1 MPYLFRDCG
10 SQGERPRRPG
20 AREGGGNDAPGR
32 LQRGSV
38 VNGEGGGREDDGH
51 ELGGDGE
58 VRATTRSPGEH
69 NNERSTLS
77 ERRMKKMIPHG
88 STLRKC
94 RKQKNAPKRH
104 RGGHSSTTQTRW
116 RDAPKATNILIV
128 RAFQRQRRGAIHRG
142 SSLRP

>member
-94 RKQKNAPKRH
+94 RKPLLHDPNTVEGRSE
-104 RGGHSSTTQTRW
+104 GH
-116 RDAPKATNILIV
+116 
-128 RAFQRQRRGAIHRG
+128 
-142 SSLRP
+142 